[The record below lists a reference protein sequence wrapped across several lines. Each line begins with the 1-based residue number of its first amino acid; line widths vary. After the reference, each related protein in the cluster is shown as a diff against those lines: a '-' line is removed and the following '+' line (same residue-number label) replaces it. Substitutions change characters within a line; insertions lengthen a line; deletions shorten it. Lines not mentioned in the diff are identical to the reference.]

1 MSDIE
6 VVKSEDEKN
15 LDLLAIFYY
24 VFGGLTVLASCFGL
38 LYVGLGIMFLMNP
51 HGFEGGGQPPPPE
64 LGYIFAG
71 VGAVIT
77 IVLLAWAAALVYT
90 GRYLNRRVN
99 RTFCFVIAAI
109 CCLSVPLG
117 TILGIF
123 TIIVLQRDSVKAL
136 FEGRTA
142 AESL

>member
-6 VVKSEDEKN
+6 VVKSEDEKH

-24 VFGGLTVLASCFGL
+24 VFGGLSVLGSCFGL
-38 LYVGLGIMFLMNP
+38 IYVGLGIMFLANP
-51 HGFEGGGQPPPPE
+51 QGFEGGGNPPPPE
-64 LGYIFAG
+64 LGYVFAG
-71 VGAVIT
+71 IGAVIT
-77 IVLLAWAAALVYT
+77 ILALAWAAALVYT

-99 RTFCFVIAAI
+99 RTFCMVIAAI

-136 FEGRTA
+136 FDRSE
-142 AESL
+142 LV